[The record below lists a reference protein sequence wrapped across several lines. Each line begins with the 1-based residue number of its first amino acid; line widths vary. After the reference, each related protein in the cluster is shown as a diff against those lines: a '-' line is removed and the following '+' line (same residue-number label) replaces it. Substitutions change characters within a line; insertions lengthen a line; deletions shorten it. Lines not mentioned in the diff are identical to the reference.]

1 MHKNII
7 EWLNSSLVHIYAAI
21 HINKVDFNIEKNDI
35 HIEKNDI
42 HIEKN
47 DIHIEKNDIH
57 IEKNDTHMTRL
68 MRTHRRHTG
77 YKQDLAVTKCQKKQQ
92 QCIVLNVR

>member
-21 HINKVDFNIEKNDI
+21 HINKVDFN
-35 HIEKNDI
+35 
-42 HIEKN
+42 
-47 DIHIEKNDIH
+47 IEKNDIH

>member
-21 HINKVDFNIEKNDI
+21 HINKVDFN
-35 HIEKNDI
+35 
-42 HIEKN
+42 
-47 DIHIEKNDIH
+47 IEKNDIH

-92 QCIVLNVR
+92 QCIVLNVRWIIEYG

>member
-1 MHKNII
+1 MGMMHKNVI

-21 HINKVDFNIEKNDI
+21 HINKIDFNIEKD
-35 HIEKNDI
+35 
-42 HIEKN
+42 
-47 DIHIEKNDIH
+47 DIH

-77 YKQDLAVTKCQKKQQ
+77 YKQDLAVTRCQKKQQ

>member
-35 HIEKNDI
+35 HIEKND
-42 HIEKN
+42 
-47 DIHIEKNDIH
+47 
-57 IEKNDTHMTRL
+57 THMTRL

-77 YKQDLAVTKCQKKQQ
+77 YKQDLAVTRCQKKQQ
-92 QCIVLNVR
+92 QCIVLNVRWIIEYG

>member
-21 HINKVDFNIEKNDI
+21 HINKFDFN
-35 HIEKNDI
+35 
-42 HIEKN
+42 IEKN

>member
-1 MHKNII
+1 MMHKNII

-47 DIHIEKNDIH
+47 DIHIEK
-57 IEKNDTHMTRL
+57 K
-68 MRTHRRHTG
+68 
-77 YKQDLAVTKCQKKQQ
+77 
-92 QCIVLNVR
+92 

>member
-1 MHKNII
+1 MMHKNII

-35 HIEKNDI
+35 HIEKND
-42 HIEKN
+42 
-47 DIHIEKNDIH
+47 
-57 IEKNDTHMTRL
+57 THMTRL

-77 YKQDLAVTKCQKKQQ
+77 YKQDLAVTRCQKKQQ

>member
-35 HIEKNDI
+35 HIEKND
-42 HIEKN
+42 
-47 DIHIEKNDIH
+47 
-57 IEKNDTHMTRL
+57 THMTRL

-77 YKQDLAVTKCQKKQQ
+77 YKQDLAVTRCQKKQQ

>member
-1 MHKNII
+1 MIFISK
-7 EWLNSSLVHIYAAI
+7 
-21 HINKVDFNIEKNDI
+21 
-35 HIEKNDI
+35 
-42 HIEKN
+42 
-47 DIHIEKNDIH
+47 KNDIH

>member
-1 MHKNII
+1 MMHKNVI

-21 HINKVDFNIEKNDI
+21 HINKIDFNIEKD
-35 HIEKNDI
+35 
-42 HIEKN
+42 
-47 DIHIEKNDIH
+47 DIH

-77 YKQDLAVTKCQKKQQ
+77 YKQDLAVTRCQKKQQ

>member
-1 MHKNII
+1 MHKNVI

-21 HINKVDFNIEKNDI
+21 HINKIDFN
-35 HIEKNDI
+35 
-42 HIEKN
+42 
-47 DIHIEKNDIH
+47 IEKNDIH

-77 YKQDLAVTKCQKKQQ
+77 YKQDLAVTRCQKKQQ

>member
-21 HINKVDFNIEKNDI
+21 HINKVDF
-35 HIEKNDI
+35 
-42 HIEKN
+42 
-47 DIHIEKNDIH
+47 H

-77 YKQDLAVTKCQKKQQ
+77 YNQDLAVTKCQKKQQ

>member
-1 MHKNII
+1 MMHKNII

-21 HINKVDFNIEKNDI
+21 HINKVDFN
-35 HIEKNDI
+35 
-42 HIEKN
+42 IEKN

>member
-1 MHKNII
+1 MMHKNII

-35 HIEKNDI
+35 HIEKND
-42 HIEKN
+42 
-47 DIHIEKNDIH
+47 
-57 IEKNDTHMTRL
+57 THMTRL
-68 MRTHRRHTG
+68 MRTHRRHTS

>member
-1 MHKNII
+1 MGMMHKNII

-21 HINKVDFNIEKNDI
+21 HINKVDFN
-35 HIEKNDI
+35 
-42 HIEKN
+42 
-47 DIHIEKNDIH
+47 IEKNDIH

-92 QCIVLNVR
+92 QCIVLNVRWIIEYG

>member
-1 MHKNII
+1 MGMMHKNII

-21 HINKVDFNIEKNDI
+21 HINKVDFN
-35 HIEKNDI
+35 
-42 HIEKN
+42 
-47 DIHIEKNDIH
+47 IEKNDIH

>member
-1 MHKNII
+1 MMHKNII

-21 HINKVDFNIEKNDI
+21 HINKVDFN
-35 HIEKNDI
+35 
-42 HIEKN
+42 
-47 DIHIEKNDIH
+47 IEKNDIH

-92 QCIVLNVR
+92 QCIVLNVRWIIEYG

>member
-1 MHKNII
+1 MMHKNII

-21 HINKVDFNIEKNDI
+21 HINKVDFN
-35 HIEKNDI
+35 
-42 HIEKN
+42 
-47 DIHIEKNDIH
+47 IEKNDIH

>member
-1 MHKNII
+1 MGMMHKNII

-21 HINKVDFNIEKNDI
+21 HINKVDFN
-35 HIEKNDI
+35 
-42 HIEKN
+42 
-47 DIHIEKNDIH
+47 IEKNDIH

-92 QCIVLNVR
+92 QCIVLNVREIIEYG